1 MEVKV
6 MPVQGRVLQGDTPEE
21 MSDAYAQM
29 ILDMTAKFSEQLGID
44 ARTISFSI
52 IYSVMQTLWWG
63 GQEQYAKDLA
73 DDMVGWVV
81 EWEEEAKEPRH

>member
-29 ILDMTAKFSEQLGID
+29 ILDMTAKFSQQLNID
-44 ARTISFSI
+44 AKTISFSI
-52 IYSVMQTLWWG
+52 VYSIIQTLWWG
-63 GQEQYAKDLA
+63 GQEEFAKDLA
-73 DDMVGWVV
+73 EDMVQCVA
-81 EWEEEAKEPRH
+81 EWEGEGREPRH